1 MNPISLFAKLPT
13 SKKTSERGELIK
25 FFVENLKD
33 KKNKPYKPAR
43 IGMLLSHLSV
53 KDLYSFQSMCSD
65 RLLRNG
71 QETFQKFFWFSIRAK

>member
-1 MNPISLFAKLPT
+1 MNPISLFAKLPE
-13 SKKTSERGELIK
+13 SKKISERSELIK

-53 KDLYSFQSMCSD
+53 KDLYYFTSVSKDIQKCK
-65 RLLRNG
+65 G
-71 QETFQKFFWFSIRAK
+71 QTAFQKHFWWSLKAK